1 MSTKFSLPALVKDT
15 RTRTKKFTNKRGGE
29 GGLLPGAY
37 GSYGVAG
44 PSSAAPSLWSPYAR
58 PPRRSKKLVLLWL
71 LTFITVGFLTW
82 YLSTRRGA
90 STESYAAV
98 LTEAPPKEIV
108 VDE

>member
-1 MSTKFSLPALVKDT
+1 MYS
-15 RTRTKKFTNKRGGE
+15 
-29 GGLLPGAY
+29 
-37 GSYGVAG
+37 

-71 LTFITVGFLTW
+71 ITFLIIGFFTW
-82 YLSTRRGA
+82 YISTRRGA
-90 STESYAAV
+90 MTETYAEV

>member
-15 RTRTKKFTNKRGGE
+15 RTRTKKFSSKRGGE

-37 GSYGVAG
+37 SSYGVYS

-71 LTFITVGFLTW
+71 FTLFIIGSFTW
-82 YLSTRRGA
+82 YLSRRRSA
-90 STESYAAV
+90 MSETFADV
-98 LTEAPPKEIV
+98 LAEAPPKEAV
-108 VDE
+108 VDQ

>member
-15 RTRTKKFTNKRGGE
+15 RTRTKKFTSRRGGE

-37 GSYGVAG
+37 GSYGVYS

-58 PPRRSKKLVLLWL
+58 PPRRSKRLVLLWL
-71 LTFITVGFLTW
+71 LTFLIIGFFTW
-82 YLSTRRGA
+82 YISTRRGGM
-90 STESYAAV
+90 TETYAEV